1 LTLPGGFIADRW
13 LGRYKTIVYFS
24 IPYIFG
30 HILLGGTHIPI
41 FIYCALFL
49 LATGSGTIK
58 PSCSPLMGMIYEKEK
73 KDALL
78 PEAFSYYYL
87 AINIGS
93 VLSNAALPNVRDYF
107 LPKSG
112 VWTPH
117 ARSIAYQ
124 VALAFPTV
132 LMVIAL
138 AVFAVGKRYYPVE
151 KVTERPPKTEEQKK
165 AERATLARI
174 GGVFLLIIF
183 WWFVYDM
190 QADIWIYFTRDHVN
204 LTLWPFNLAP
214 FNLSPLK
221 PEMQW
226 VNPALIILFTPLFN
240 WHWNRVKKRRGGV
253 AVPTPQK
260 MLFGFVLTL
269 VTVVLLTGM
278 AFAASKGIRI
288 SVWWMILA
296 IALITYA
303 ELAISML
310 GLLFAYEQAEPGTK
324 SFVTALF
331 LLTVFAGDTLGA
343 FYANL
348 YEHPLSPTQYF
359 GLQIVLMAAC
369 TVIFAFV
376 SRRFDRQTKLNDS
389 SLSAAA

>member
-1 LTLPGGFIADRW
+1 
-13 LGRYKTIVYFS
+13 
-24 IPYIFG
+24 
-30 HILLGGTHIPI
+30 
-41 FIYCALFL
+41 
-49 LATGSGTIK
+49 
-58 PSCSPLMGMIYEKEK
+58 
-73 KDALL
+73 
-78 PEAFSYYYL
+78 
-87 AINIGS
+87 
-93 VLSNAALPNVRDYF
+93 
-107 LPKSG
+107 
-112 VWTPH
+112 
-117 ARSIAYQ
+117 
-124 VALAFPTV
+124 
-132 LMVIAL
+132 
-138 AVFAVGKRYYPVE
+138 
-151 KVTERPPKTEEQKK
+151 
-165 AERATLARI
+165 
-174 GGVFLLIIF
+174 
-183 WWFVYDM
+183 
-190 QADIWIYFTRDHVN
+190 
-204 LTLWPFNLAP
+204 
-214 FNLSPLK
+214 
-221 PEMQW
+221 
-226 VNPALIILFTPLFN
+226 
-240 WHWNRVKKRRGGV
+240 
-253 AVPTPQK
+253 VPTPQK